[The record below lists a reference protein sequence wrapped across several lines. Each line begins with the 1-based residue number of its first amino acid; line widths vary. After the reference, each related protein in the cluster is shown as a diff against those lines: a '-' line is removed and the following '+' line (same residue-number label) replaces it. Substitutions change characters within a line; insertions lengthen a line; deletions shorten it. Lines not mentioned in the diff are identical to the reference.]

1 MGPEIKQQQIED
13 IIEERQES
21 KKIPEW
27 VEISDYAFNK
37 VKDKIDNAV
46 NKNIGPRVAGNKV
59 NYLHLQDV
67 LEKILN
73 KDFKNSDEAKEYYIE
88 KIYKKYEKDVK
99 HLNTA
104 VSLEIVDVY
113 NEVRKI
119 FIKPKSPVGTESDI

>member
-73 KDFKNSDEAKEYYIE
+73 KDF
-88 KIYKKYEKDVK
+88 
-99 HLNTA
+99 
-104 VSLEIVDVY
+104 
-113 NEVRKI
+113 
-119 FIKPKSPVGTESDI
+119 